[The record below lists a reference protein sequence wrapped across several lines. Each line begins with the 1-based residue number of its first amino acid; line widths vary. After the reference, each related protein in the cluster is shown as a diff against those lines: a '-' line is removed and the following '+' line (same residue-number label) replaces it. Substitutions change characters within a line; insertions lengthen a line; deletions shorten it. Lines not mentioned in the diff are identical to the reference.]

1 MATRHDP
8 YFYLPRFVRLE
19 ALVQTRSQAKLRD
32 FIVTMSGG
40 STPKAEEQEK
50 YYADATTGVP
60 FVRVQNLKVSGEL
73 SLDDVKHVNHETHH
87 GLLVRSQVKQDDLLV
102 KITGVGRMAVAAVP
116 PQGFEGNINQH
127 IARIRTKD
135 RASSE
140 ALAAWLNTDIAEA
153 LAKRRS
159 TGGTRP
165 ALDYPALRSIPV
177 ILDERTEREV
187 RAAYDAYK
195 AALKQANQ
203 KLAGIDD
210 YLLAELG
217 IALPPE
223 PENTLVSRV
232 FTAQRRELAG
242 RLDPHF
248 NNRAN
253 IALQKT
259 LETVHAVRLRSL
271 VRQVTKGETPLWR
284 GDDYQQE
291 GIQFLRAQNVSP
303 DGLIGDALWIDHAVD
318 HRMQRS
324 RLFGGEILYTMAGT
338 IGIAC
343 IYPAESGRANI
354 NQAIAK
360 IVLNSEDE
368 IFKSYLVEILNSSI
382 CRRQAG
388 RALTVSAQ
396 PNINFEQI
404 KSLLIPIPKDGIRLG
419 MIVEKCKA
427 TRDKAKRLRQQAQ
440 TELEAAKRRIEGMLL
455 GEPA

>member
-1 MATRHDP
+1 MPGASKMREIIREGAYGILPPGDSYDDTLPITFLRATEMKP
-8 YFYLPRFVRLE
+8 
-19 ALVQTRSQAKLRD
+19 
-32 FIVTMSGG
+32 
-40 STPKAEEQEK
+40 
-50 YYADATTGVP
+50 
-60 FVRVQNLKVSGEL
+60 NLKVDLASCHRVAREYFNPKARANIGDVLLAVKGATIASGKCVALIEDEPGEAVVNG
-73 SLDDVKHVNHETHH
+73 SIFRMRFKESVKP
-87 GLLVRSQVKQDDLLV
+87 KF
-102 KITGVGRMAVAAVP
+102 AAVVLDTP
-116 PQGFEGNINQH
+116 LLKRQMRLGLVANNGVDYLDKSMIHSLVFPVPSNERQH
-127 IARIRTKD
+127 EIISIYEAAADSYLSATNKAREI
-135 RASSE
+135 
-140 ALAAWLNTDIAEA
+140 
-153 LAKRRS
+153 
-159 TGGTRP
+159 
-165 ALDYPALRSIPV
+165 
-177 ILDERTEREV
+177 
-187 RAAYDAYK
+187 
-195 AALKQANQ
+195 
-203 KLAGIDD
+203 LAGIDD
-210 YLLAELG
+210 FLLAELG
-217 IALPPE
+217 ITLPPE
-223 PENTLVSRV
+223 PENTLASRI

-318 HRMQRS
+318 LRMQRS

-343 IYPAESGRANI
+343 IYPAERGRANI

-404 KSLLIPIPKDGIRLG
+404 KSLLIPIPKDGIRVG

-427 TRDKAKRLRQQAQ
+427 TRDKAKHLRQQAQ
-440 TELEAAKRRIEGMLL
+440 TELESAKRRIEAMLL
-455 GEPA
+455 GDAA